1 MGDMARFE
9 SDIRRGATFQ
19 AAWWLAGVGAAA
31 GLGAPAAAQQVL
43 VQKEGARVALE
54 PYGAAS
60 KLGSRA
66 EIAAQQ
72 GALDA
77 SLAAALERGGG
88 RLNLG
93 DTPAGVVQAPSSW
106 RSENVR
112 FQARWALSPDAE
124 INIAAENGERRA
136 YNAIGLLGGAGD
148 GQLTRD
154 ETRSAQIRAVA
165 RAGRFETQVGAEEAT
180 AAFRSQTD
188 DAALDP
194 SRHWLAS
201 QRLFAKLAWRP
212 TDRFSLEAGQTAQ
225 SFTVGWRGPET
236 LTSSGAYLT
245 PNFAVALRP
254 WRRTTW
260 RLDAEQT
267 LTPIQPQ
274 QFAAYAQLASAGTG
288 AAPQP
293 DRGWRYGARLQQE
306 LGGGARLAAGVS
318 DWRMASVTELG
329 PVGAG
334 EAPISIGPGDRQQLD
349 VNLTAPLAPL
359 GLTGTTLAGELTLRR
374 SQVLDPF
381 TGERR
386 TFSGE
391 SPYRAQVRLSG
402 ALPAPDLSWSVI
414 ARADGPQALHQMSQV
429 TNLGATA
436 GLGGALSYGAGP
448 VTLSLELENL
458 VGGGR
463 EVTTYSYTGSR
474 ADAALADVIRRNDE
488 SRAVRISL
496 KRPL

>member
-1 MGDMARFE
+1 MARFDTHKR
-9 SDIRRGATFQ
+9 SATIP
-19 AAWWLAGVGAAA
+19 AAGWLAGFAAAA
-31 GLGAPAAAQQVL
+31 GLGAPACAQQVL
-43 VQKEGARVALE
+43 VQKEGARLALE

-72 GALDA
+72 GPLDA

-93 DTPAGVVQAPSSW
+93 DSPAGVVQVPSAW
-106 RSENVR
+106 RSETVR
-112 FQARWALSPDAE
+112 FQARWAVAPDAE
-124 INIAAENGERRA
+124 LSVAAENGERRA
-136 YNAIGLLGGAGD
+136 YNAMTPLGAAGD

-154 ETRSAQIRAVA
+154 DTRSAQIRAVA
-165 RAGRFETQVGAEEAT
+165 RLDQLEAQVGAEEAT
-180 AAFRSQTD
+180 AAFRAQAD

-201 QRLFAKLAWRP
+201 RRLFAKLAWRP
-212 TDRFSLEAGQTAQ
+212 SDRFSVEAGQAAQ

-236 LTSSGAYLT
+236 ITSSGAYLT
-245 PNFAVALRP
+245 PNVAVALKP
-254 WRRTTW
+254 WARTTW

-267 LTPIQPQ
+267 LTPIQPG
-274 QFAAYAQLASAGTG
+274 QFAAYAQLATAGAG

-293 DRGWRYGARLQQE
+293 DRGRRYGARIDQD
-306 LGGGARLAAGVS
+306 LGGGARLGAGVS

-349 VNLTAPLAPL
+349 VNLTAPLTPL
-359 GLTGTTLAGELTLRR
+359 GLAGATLAGDLTLRR
-374 SQVLDPF
+374 SQVIDPF

-386 TFSGE
+386 AFSGE
-391 SPYRAQVRLSG
+391 SPYRAQLRLSG
-402 ALPAPDLSWSVI
+402 ALAATDLSWSVV
-414 ARADGPQALHQMSQV
+414 AQADGPQALHQMSQV

-448 VTLSLELENL
+448 VTLSLEVENL
-458 VGGGR
+458 VGGSR
-463 EVTTYSYTGSR
+463 EVTTYSFAGSR

-488 SRAVRISL
+488 TRAVRISL

>member
-1 MGDMARFE
+1 MARLE
-9 SDIRRGATFQ
+9 THIRRGATFQ
-19 AAWWLAGVGAAA
+19 AAWWLAGVSAAA
-31 GLGAPAAAQQVL
+31 GLGTPAAAQQVL
-43 VQKEGARVALE
+43 VQKEGARLALE
-54 PYGAAS
+54 PYGAAA

-72 GALDA
+72 GPLDA

-93 DTPAGVVQAPSSW
+93 DTPASVVQIPSSW
-106 RSENVR
+106 RSESVR

-124 INIAAENGERRA
+124 INVAAQNGERRA
-136 YNAIGLLGGAGD
+136 YNAMSLLGAAGD

-165 RAGRFETQVGAEEAT
+165 RADRLEAQLGAEEAS
-180 AAFRSQTD
+180 AGFRVRTD
-188 DAALDP
+188 DGSLDP

-201 QRLFAKLAWRP
+201 QRLFATLAWRP
-212 TDRFSLEAGQTAQ
+212 TDRFSIEAGQAAQ

-236 LTSSGAYLT
+236 ITSSGAYLS

-260 RLDAEQT
+260 RFDAEQT

-274 QFAAYAQLASAGTG
+274 QFAASAQRAGADAG

-293 DRGWRYGARLQQE
+293 DRGWRYGARLEQD

-329 PVGAG
+329 PVGVG
-334 EAPISIGPGDRQQLD
+334 EAPVSIGPGERQQLN

-359 GLTGTTLAGELTLRR
+359 GLAGTTLAGELTLRR
-374 SQVLDPF
+374 SQVVDPF

-386 TFSGE
+386 AFSGE
-391 SPYRAQVRLSG
+391 SPYRAQLRLSG
-402 ALPAPDLSWSVI
+402 ALPAPDLSWSVV
-414 ARADGPQALHQMSQV
+414 AQADGPQALHQMSQV

-436 GLGGALSYGAGP
+436 GLGGAVSYGAGP

-463 EVTTYSYTGSR
+463 EVTTYSYSGSR

-488 SRAVRISL
+488 ARAVRISL